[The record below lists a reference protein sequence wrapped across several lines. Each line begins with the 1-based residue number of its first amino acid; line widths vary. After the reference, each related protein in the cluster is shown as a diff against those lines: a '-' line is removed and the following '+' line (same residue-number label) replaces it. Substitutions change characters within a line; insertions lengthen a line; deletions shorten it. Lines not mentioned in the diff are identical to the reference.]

1 MYRHHIL
8 NRVEGIGL
16 NCKTMKVEINR
27 QSVEVDAET
36 RTLSQLLKKENLDQP
51 GRAVAVNNRL
61 APRDSWES
69 IVLEDEMKI
78 TVIQAVCGG

>member
-1 MYRHHIL
+1 
-8 NRVEGIGL
+8 
-16 NCKTMKVEINR
+16 MKVEINR
-27 QSVEVDAET
+27 QCVEVDAET
-36 RTLSQLLKKENLDQP
+36 ASLAQLLKKENLDQQ

-69 IVLEDEMKI
+69 LMLEDGMKI

>member
-1 MYRHHIL
+1 
-8 NRVEGIGL
+8 
-16 NCKTMKVEINR
+16 MKVEINR

-61 APRDSWES
+61 APRENWKS
-69 IVLEDEMKI
+69 IVLEDGMKI

>member
-1 MYRHHIL
+1 
-8 NRVEGIGL
+8 
-16 NCKTMKVEINR
+16 MKVEINR

-36 RTLSQLLKKENLDQP
+36 RTLSNLLKKENLDQP

-69 IVLEDEMKI
+69 IVLEDGMKI

>member
-1 MYRHHIL
+1 
-8 NRVEGIGL
+8 
-16 NCKTMKVEINR
+16 MKVEINR
-27 QSVEVDAET
+27 QCVEVDAET
-36 RTLSQLLKKENLDQP
+36 ASLAQLLKKENLDQQ

-69 IVLEDEMKI
+69 MMLEDGMKV

>member
-1 MYRHHIL
+1 
-8 NRVEGIGL
+8 
-16 NCKTMKVEINR
+16 MKVEINR

-36 RTLSQLLKKENLDQP
+36 RTLSKLLKKENLDQP
-51 GRAVAVNNRL
+51 GRAVAVYNRL

-69 IVLEDEMKI
+69 IVLEDGMKI

>member
-1 MYRHHIL
+1 
-8 NRVEGIGL
+8 
-16 NCKTMKVEINR
+16 MKVEINR

>member
-1 MYRHHIL
+1 
-8 NRVEGIGL
+8 
-16 NCKTMKVEINR
+16 MKVEINR

-36 RTLSQLLKKENLDQP
+36 RTLSQLLKKENLNQP

-61 APRDSWES
+61 APRDTWES
-69 IVLEDEMKI
+69 MMLEDGMKV

>member
-1 MYRHHIL
+1 
-8 NRVEGIGL
+8 
-16 NCKTMKVEINR
+16 MKVEINR
-27 QSVEVDAET
+27 QSMEVDAET

-61 APRDSWES
+61 APREDWES
-69 IVLEDEMKI
+69 IVLDDGMKI

>member
-1 MYRHHIL
+1 
-8 NRVEGIGL
+8 
-16 NCKTMKVEINR
+16 MKVEINR

-36 RTLSQLLKKENLDQP
+36 GTLFQLLKKENLDQP

-69 IVLEDEMKI
+69 IVLEEGMKI